1 MKIAILGGTGKE
13 GSGLGFRWAAAGHE
27 IIIGS
32 RTTEKGERVAAEL
45 SAELPDASIWGTDN
59 VTAAEAADLCVLS
72 VPYEAQAATLADVH
86 DAAQG
91 KLMVTVV
98 APLGSPK
105 ARFWHLPSG
114 MSAAEEAQE
123 QLGENV
129 PVVAAF
135 QNISA
140 THLRDL
146 DHEIDC
152 DVLVCGEKAADKEI
166 VIGLCKDA
174 GMRGINAGGLANAT
188 VAEGLTAVLLG
199 INIRNKIKNAG
210 IRITGLPDEAPDAS

>member
-32 RTTEKGERVAAEL
+32 RTAEKGERVANEL
-45 SAELPDASIWGTDN
+45 SELLPNATISGTDN
-59 VTAAEAADLCVLS
+59 VSAAAAAELCVLS
-72 VPYEAQAATLADVH
+72 VPYEAQEATLADVY
-86 DAAQG
+86 DEAQG

-105 ARFWHLPSG
+105 ARYWRLPSG
-114 MSAAEEAQE
+114 LSAAEEAQE

-146 DHEIDC
+146 DYVLDC
-152 DVLVCGEKAADKEI
+152 DVLVCGEKAVHKDV
-166 VIGLCKDA
+166 VIGLCEDA
-174 GMRGINAGGLANAT
+174 GMRGVNAGALENAT
-188 VAEGLTAVLLG
+188 IAEGLTAVLLG
-199 INIRNKIKNAG
+199 INIRNKIKHAG
-210 IRITGLPDEAPDAS
+210 IRITGLPDNDVDA